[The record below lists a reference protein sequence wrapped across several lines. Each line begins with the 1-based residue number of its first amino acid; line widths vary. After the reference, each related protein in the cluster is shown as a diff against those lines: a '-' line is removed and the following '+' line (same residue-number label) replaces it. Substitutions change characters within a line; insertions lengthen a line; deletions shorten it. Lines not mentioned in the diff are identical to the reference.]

1 MLGQAESTQAMT
13 GTSTLVGV
21 ESQTVLTGAITV
33 ANAYGVNAEL
43 GTLGNSGTVTNAYG
57 CRAVLGNYTSYNTAI
72 ALSGLVNATSA
83 ASIAAFGQRGEVA
96 VNVTTPISYGNYGL
110 VRSGTTRFGVR
121 GEATADGVAGGQAWY
136 GVYGKVGDPGAP
148 VGVPPYSTNAYA
160 IYGVATTRTPFGVGL
175 TANNTNSYAGW
186 FDGHVWCNGISASSS
201 DARIKSNIE
210 PLKNNLELLLKV
222 RPASYEYNH
231 EAHPS
236 MNLPYG
242 QQMGVIAQELEKVLP
257 QLVLTT
263 QVPDQFDSE
272 NKLVEKSFELKGVN
286 YLGLIPV
293 LIGGMQEQQT
303 EIAEQKAVIEDK
315 QIQIDALNERLALL
329 EQKLGVDPSG
339 SVRPTKAHLEQN
351 SPNPFDESTVI
362 RYFIPS
368 GSPRSMIQVYTAD
381 GKPWRTFEGL
391 TPGQGQ
397 LVITAGSMAAGN
409 YSYTLWI
416 GTEKVDTKS
425 MVITR

>member
-1 MLGQAESTQAMT
+1 M
-13 GTSTLVGV
+13 
-21 ESQTVLTGAITV
+21 
-33 ANAYGVNAEL
+33 
-43 GTLGNSGTVTNAYG
+43 
-57 CRAVLGNYTSYNTAI
+57 
-72 ALSGLVNATSA
+72 
-83 ASIAAFGQRGEVA
+83 
-96 VNVTTPISYGNYGL
+96 
-110 VRSGTTRFGVR
+110 
-121 GEATADGVAGGQAWY
+121 
-136 GVYGKVGDPGAP
+136 
-148 VGVPPYSTNAYA
+148 
-160 IYGVATTRTPFGVGL
+160 
-175 TANNTNSYAGW
+175 
-186 FDGHVWCNGISASSS
+186 
-201 DARIKSNIE
+201 
-210 PLKNNLELLLKV
+210 
-222 RPASYEYNH
+222 
-231 EAHPS
+231 
-236 MNLPYG
+236 
-242 QQMGVIAQELEKVLP
+242 
-257 QLVLTT
+257 VLTT